1 MNGQFAAKAY
11 MPTCGMA
18 EHCFSAFMGTLENA
32 ATAKGLE
39 ARSQQFAARHDVY
52 GEGDVAREI
61 YEIKSGMVM
70 LYRLLCDG
78 RRQII
83 EILGQGDIFG
93 LAYGQTHDTS
103 VETLTTTTLK
113 VFDRKAAEQDPA
125 MQRLIA
131 SATRRQLEA
140 AHNHVL
146 TLGRKTAQ
154 EKVASYLMRI
164 QKASGESLNI
174 ALPMTRQEIADFLG
188 LTIETVSRVISS
200 FKRNGLV
207 TNLCA
212 ERMQIADIETMESL
226 ANAW

>member
-1 MNGQFAAKAY
+1 
-11 MPTCGMA
+11 
-18 EHCFSAFMGTLENA
+18 
-32 ATAKGLE
+32 
-39 ARSQQFAARHDVY
+39 
-52 GEGDVAREI
+52 
-61 YEIKSGMVM
+61 
-70 LYRLLCDG
+70 
-78 RRQII
+78 
-83 EILGQGDIFG
+83 
-93 LAYGQTHDTS
+93 
-103 VETLTTTTLK
+103 
-113 VFDRKAAEQDPA
+113 
-125 MQRLIA
+125 
-131 SATRRQLEA
+131 
-140 AHNHVL
+140 L